1 MLTVDVTAVNDSPVL
16 TTGGPIAATEQ
27 TAVAILPAGAV
38 ADVDLDARN
47 GGNGDYAG
55 ASFSVNRNPATNPT
69 EDVFTLV
76 AGPSFTIDGSNLKA
90 GGLIFG
96 TISVDGSAGLI
107 VINFTSLETAATSA
121 LVDEVIQSVRYTN
134 TSNDPPAS
142 VDLAVGFDD
151 GSPGGGQGA
160 GATDLDVNL
169 VTVNIDRGQ
178 RRSGQLA
185 RRHDRHR
192 RGCDRCVAE
201 RNVDLRSGRRSGDG
215 RRSTSPSRSPT
226 ARSRSAPM
234 SRGGITAG
242 DIIAQASDTITVQAT
257 LNQINATLAASNGL
271 TYTPDPQL
279 QRRRHADRH
288 DQRRR
293 RSPAPIRA

>member
-1 MLTVDVTAVNDSPVL
+1 MLTVDVTAVNNSPVL

-76 AGPSFTIDGSNLKA
+76 AGPNFTIDGSNLKS

-121 LVDEVIQSVRYTN
+121 LVDEVIQAVRYTN
-134 TSNDPPAS
+134 TSDNPPAS

-169 VTVNIDRGQ
+169 VTVNIAAVNDAPVND
-178 RRSGQLA
+178 A
-185 RRHDRHR
+185 RRNDRHR
-192 RGCDRCVAE
+192 RGRDRRVAE
-201 RNVDLRSGRRSGDG
+201 RNVDLAIRTPIRRPDDDRRHLRASATA
-215 RRSTSPSRSPT
+215 RSTST
-226 ARSRSAPM
+226 TDVAGGIARRRRSAAHGHRHDHRHRDPERDQRHP
-234 SRGGITAG
+234 RGE
-242 DIIAQASDTITVQAT
+242 QR
-257 LNQINATLAASNGL
+257 
-271 TYTPDPQL
+271 PDLHARPQL
-279 QRRRHADRH
+279 QRRRHPR
-288 DQRRR
+288 
-293 RSPAPIRA
+293 P